1 MDKSHTPQGRPYE
14 PAAPE
19 HQACQALIEP
29 LRFRAQRLLDG
40 LASEQISLICLEIDM
55 AIRSLAEERWEEPDT
70 ADQYEGYRDIDWLH
84 ELLDFRGIADAISVN
99 GVEDYQACAA
109 FALKKIEQASA
120 ALSNEPGS
128 LQTME
133 CLVEATEAVVFSE
146 SIRDQKSIYAAWS
159 FSVQLTDKKDQ
170 ALVIQQAKQAEARK
184 AARQRHLRAYEA
196 QLEAVEIYAS
206 RKFPSYDAAAAHIA
220 PQVYM
225 TPRVVAKWLSAYS
238 KDPTGFV
245 ATVKAKMKGI

>member
-1 MDKSHTPQGRPYE
+1 MDKSHTPQGLPYE
-14 PAAPE
+14 PSAPD
-19 HQACQALIEP
+19 HQARQALIEP
-29 LRFRAQRLLDG
+29 LRSRAQRLLHG
-40 LASEQISLICLEIDM
+40 LPSEQISVICSEIDM
-55 AIRSLAEERWEEPDT
+55 SIHDLTEERWEDPDT

-84 ELLDFRGIADAISVN
+84 ELLDFRGIADVISVR

-109 FALKKIEQASA
+109 FALKKVEQASA
-120 ALSNEPGS
+120 ALSTEPGS
-128 LQTME
+128 LNTME

-146 SIRDQKSIYAAWS
+146 SIQAQKSLCAAWDS
-159 FSVQLTDKKDQ
+159 SIRLTDKKDQ
-170 ALVIQQAKQAEARK
+170 ALAIQQAKQAEARK

>member
-1 MDKSHTPQGRPYE
+1 MDKSHSPLSSPDE
-14 PAAPE
+14 PAAPD
-19 HQACQALIEP
+19 HQVCQALIEP

-40 LASEQISLICLEIDM
+40 LASDQISLICLEIDM
-55 AIRSLAEERWEEPDT
+55 ASRSLVEERWEDPDT

-84 ELLDFRGIADAISVN
+84 ELLGFRELADAISLSS
-99 GVEDYQACAA
+99 VEAYQACAA
-109 FALKKIEQASA
+109 FALKKIEEASA
-120 ALSNEPGS
+120 ALSTEPGS
-128 LQTME
+128 LHTME

-146 SIRDQKSIYAAWS
+146 SMQDQKSIYAAWS

-225 TPRVVAKWLSAYS
+225 TPRAVAKWLSAYS